1 MKFGIIGNYG
11 ASNVGDELILEGLLA
26 TIRKSKPAAEIVVLS
41 ANPSHTREKFE
52 VKSVH
57 KFPAGPRSIFSY
69 LLNGNFKKTKAQ
81 IKECDY
87 VIVGG
92 GGLFDDSSFKAIW
105 IWTVQTYM
113 AYSLK
118 KKVIMYGQSIKE
130 PRSSLTKKI
139 IKKLFKKSSFV
150 AVRDED
156 SKRIIK
162 KLIRG
167 KKVHLMPDLLFFL
180 QPKFKQAKENKIILC
195 LRDQPGKPQD
205 FDKNLAKSKNYLIQK
220 DEALQIDFLPFEK
233 DSDERYHEQI
243 IEKIAEKG
251 RVQTR
256 DFTEKRHKIE
266 KLFSE
271 SKMVIGVRL
280 HSVLMAINTE
290 TPFIAINYN
299 PKVRNLLKTL
309 GLSKF
314 VIEPADATP
323 ENITQLYK
331 TILEKEDQVVK
342 KLKEVKE
349 EQMRKHELTVS
360 SLNKFIIN

>member
-26 TIRKSKPAAEIVVLS
+26 TIRKIKPAAEIVVLS
-41 ANPSHTREKFE
+41 ANPSQTREKFE
-52 VKSVH
+52 VKSVY
-57 KFPAGPRSIFSY
+57 KFPSGSRSIFLY

-113 AYSLK
+113 AYLLK

-130 PRSSLTKKI
+130 TKSSLTKKI
-139 IKKLFKKSSFV
+139 IKKLFKRSSFI

-167 KKVHLMPDLLFFL
+167 KKVHLMPDLIFCLE
-180 QPKFKQAKENKIILC
+180 PKFKQAKENKITLC
-195 LRDQPGKPQD
+195 LRDQIGKPQD
-205 FDKNLAKSKNYLIQK
+205 LDKNLAKSINYLLQK
-220 DEALQIDFLPFEK
+220 DENLKVEFLPFEK
-233 DSDERYHEQI
+233 DLDERYHEQI
-243 IEKIAEKG
+243 IEKIAEKS
-251 RVQTR
+251 RVQTKK
-256 DFTEKRHKIE
+256 FTEKRHEIE

-271 SKMVIGVRL
+271 SKLVIGVRL
-280 HSVLMAINTE
+280 HSILMAINTE

-299 PKVRNLLKTL
+299 PKVKNLLETL
-309 GLSKF
+309 GLSEF
-314 VIEPADATP
+314 VVEPRDATP

-331 TILEKEDQVVK
+331 TILENEDQIIK
-342 KLKEVKE
+342 KLKKVKE
-349 EQMRKHELTVS
+349 DQMRKHELTVS